1 MSGAFL
7 PLLLA
12 PVAVSITPALDR
24 ITPLDGGE
32 VVVRGELRSAL
43 DGSTFDA
50 VTEDDRYPSLRAGE
64 RVVRLGGLFDLVGG
78 GLRVIEQDP
87 AAHVYR
93 LGSAGR
99 GGMSCLAAGVPPPC
113 LVPRLDEL
121 AHERLVT
128 ADELRATLGGRLEA
142 LVSPPPAPPLV
153 GAEERSAIGWIAAV
167 AGLLGLGTLARAL
180 RRARRGSAIGQ
191 VRAAAAEARRALR
204 GEPTLAA
211 VRDQV
216 AALVARAV
224 ELERARRACAR
235 RLGKLDRA
243 RLEARHAAWTQSSS
257 PDALAALAALA
268 AERAEADQLGAD
280 LAATV
285 AGLERIAS
293 SLRALGLRCRAERG
307 ARAVVAGG
315 ADPVEAMLGELAVR
329 EAAGDEAD
337 RVLADAKPHLPA

>member
-1 MSGAFL
+1 MSGAL
-7 PLLLA
+7 LVLLA
-12 PVAVSITPALDR
+12 PVAVSITPPLDR
-24 ITPLDGGE
+24 VTSLDGGE
-32 VVVRGELRSAL
+32 VVIRGELRSAL

-50 VTEDDRYPSLRAGE
+50 VTENDRYPSLGQERAT
-64 RVVRLGGLFDLVGG
+64 RLGGLFDLRGG

-87 AAHVYR
+87 GEHVYR
-93 LGSAGR
+93 LGPATS

-128 ADELRATLGGRLEA
+128 ADELRATLAGRLEA

-153 GAEERSAIGWIAAV
+153 SAEERSAISWIAAV
-167 AGLLGLGTLARAL
+167 AGLLGAGALVRAV
-180 RRARRGSAIGQ
+180 RRARRRSAIGQ
-191 VRAAAAEARRALR
+191 VHAAAGEARRALR

-211 VRDQV
+211 VRERV
-216 AALVARAV
+216 AALVARAA

-243 RLEARHAAWTQSSS
+243 RLEARHAAWMQSVS
-257 PDALAALAALA
+257 PDAPAALEALA

-293 SLRALGLRCRAERG
+293 SLRALALRCRAERG

-329 EAAGDEAD
+329 EAADEEAN
-337 RVLADAKPHLPA
+337 RVIVEGRPHLLA